1 MYRVVRCLAVLAGL
15 LVLPSLALAQ
25 ASISGVVRD
34 TSGAVLPGVTVEAA
48 SPVLIEK
55 VRTAVT
61 DNNGRYQMIDL
72 RPGAYTVTFTLA
84 GFNTSKREDVTLS
97 GSAASVVDGELR
109 VGALEET
116 ITVTGEAPTV
126 DVSTTSRSAVLS
138 ADTIDALPSSRNYA
152 SLARMIP
159 AAVFNGTDVGGSG
172 LQGVGGSVQ
181 IHGSR
186 QQDQRVTLNGI
197 NTMTLQAG
205 GNIGGQIPDAGS
217 ATEVTV
223 DHTAVSAELP
233 TGGVR
238 INFIPRDGGN
248 RFAQATF
255 FTFTNGSLAGSN
267 FTPELKAAGLT
278 TPNEVKKNWDL
289 NASFG
294 GPIKRDKLWF
304 WFSSRYIGTE
314 SWAPVARNLNE
325 YKPAEF
331 LYRPSTERGLLAGR
345 SYNSSLRAT
354 WQAAPK
360 VKVAGTYKQDKWCD
374 CPNGISAV
382 VAPEAARDFRFP
394 VLRQIH
400 GELTSPITNKLLV
413 EAVGLHL
420 YERWGFMHTQA
431 PRGSSPEFE
440 AVAPQMISVT
450 EQSNGLVYRAPALN
464 NNNTKVPNFSYRAAM
479 AYVTGSHSFK
489 TGFNRTHGYQ
499 KQTNYNLNPLAF
511 TVNTVGGVTTP
522 NLITMRANEVTINND
537 LNNDLGVFAQDKWT
551 LKRTTINLAL
561 RFDHFRASFPEQTVG
576 PTTLAPT
583 RNFVFPAQENLNWND
598 LTYRTGLIYDIRG
611 NGKTAVKVT
620 FNKYLRG
627 QTLNLLGTDPNPVN
641 TMVTSATRAWTDLD
655 RDFVPDCD
663 LLNFAVNGEC
673 LGINNPLFGSATR
686 SATFDDIL
694 RRGYG
699 NRETNWEFSG
709 GVQHEIMPRV
719 SLDVGYFRR
728 IWKNFRVTDNLAE
741 AASDYDTFS
750 MTVPSD
756 PRLPG
761 GGGNRL
767 EGLVALNPSAFGRPA
782 QNNNTLDR
790 TYGSQQEHWNGFD
803 VTLDARLQNGLSLQV
818 GTSTGK
824 TMENDCDIVAKV
836 PEMLNVSGATGF
848 SSVIV
853 PAGTPNGWRPKAFCQ
868 RETPW
873 LTQFKAFGVYI
884 VPKVDVQVSGTFRS
898 IPGDALRAVFNA
910 SNAYLAANST
920 LGRALAGG
928 AANYAVDLVAP
939 YSVFLDRRN
948 ELDMRF
954 GKVLRAGRTKSIV
967 SIDVYNFLNTDVA
980 VNANQNF
987 AVWLRPTAILNARQ
1001 VKFSV
1006 QFDY

>member
-1 MYRVVRCLAVLAGL
+1 M
-15 LVLPSLALAQ
+15 
-25 ASISGVVRD
+25 
-34 TSGAVLPGVTVEAA
+34 
-48 SPVLIEK
+48 
-55 VRTAVT
+55 
-61 DNNGRYQMIDL
+61 
-72 RPGAYTVTFTLA
+72 
-84 GFNTSKREDVTLS
+84 
-97 GSAASVVDGELR
+97 
-109 VGALEET
+109 
-116 ITVTGEAPTV
+116 
-126 DVSTTSRSAVLS
+126 
-138 ADTIDALPSSRNYA
+138 
-152 SLARMIP
+152 
-159 AAVFNGTDVGGSG
+159 
-172 LQGVGGSVQ
+172 
-181 IHGSR
+181 
-186 QQDQRVTLNGI
+186 
-197 NTMTLQAG
+197 
-205 GNIGGQIPDAGS
+205 
-217 ATEVTV
+217 
-223 DHTAVSAELP
+223 
-233 TGGVR
+233 
-238 INFIPRDGGN
+238 
-248 RFAQATF
+248 
-255 FTFTNGSLAGSN
+255 
-267 FTPELKAAGLT
+267 
-278 TPNEVKKNWDL
+278 
-289 NASFG
+289 
-294 GPIKRDKLWF
+294 
-304 WFSSRYIGTE
+304 
-314 SWAPVARNLNE
+314 
-325 YKPAEF
+325 
-331 LYRPSTERGLLAGR
+331 
-345 SYNSSLRAT
+345 
-354 WQAAPK
+354 
-360 VKVAGTYKQDKWCD
+360 
-374 CPNGISAV
+374 
-382 VAPEAARDFRFP
+382 
-394 VLRQIH
+394 
-400 GELTSPITNKLLV
+400 
-413 EAVGLHL
+413 
-420 YERWGFMHTQA
+420 
-431 PRGSSPEFE
+431 
-440 AVAPQMISVT
+440 
-450 EQSNGLVYRAPALN
+450 
-464 NNNTKVPNFSYRAAM
+464 
-479 AYVTGSHSFK
+479 
-489 TGFNRTHGYQ
+489 
-499 KQTNYNLNPLAF
+499 
-511 TVNTVGGVTTP
+511 
-522 NLITMRANEVTINND
+522 
-537 LNNDLGVFAQDKWT
+537 
-551 LKRTTINLAL
+551 KRTTVNLAL

-611 NGKTAVKVT
+611 NGKTAVKLT

-655 RDFVPDCD
+655 RDFNPDCD
-663 LLNFAVNGEC
+663 LLNFAANGEC

-750 MTVPSD
+750 MVVPSD

-767 EGLVALNPSAFGRPA
+767 EGLVALNPAAFGRPA

-790 TYGSQQEHWNGFD
+790 TYGSQKEHWNGFD
-803 VTLDARLQNGLSLQV
+803 VTVDARLQNGLSLQV

-853 PAGTPNGWRPKAFCQ
+853 PGGTPNGWRPKSFCQ

-920 LGRALAGG
+920 LGRTLAGG